1 MSACRQRVL
10 LRRQRVLL
18 IKWRTALSSGCQS
31 LSIRGEGRFP
41 STLEE
46 FILEIRISD
55 VRGTCE
61 PFWGS
66 PTLTLSF
73 VSYSAFDVERQ
84 CVCERVCVF
93 VCQRGKGERERARA
107 RESERARERES
118 ERARDYQER
127 YSTKVWFLG
136 FFVYFFVAAKPDAN
150 LCGSMPLAS
159 SFEESVFI
167 RI

>member
-1 MSACRQRVL
+1 MRES
-10 LRRQRVLL
+10 
-18 IKWRTALSSGCQS
+18 
-31 LSIRGEGRFP
+31 
-41 STLEE
+41 
-46 FILEIRISD
+46 
-55 VRGTCE
+55 
-61 PFWGS
+61 
-66 PTLTLSF
+66 
-73 VSYSAFDVERQ
+73 
-84 CVCERVCVF
+84 VCVF

-107 RESERARERES
+107 RESERARERESERARERES